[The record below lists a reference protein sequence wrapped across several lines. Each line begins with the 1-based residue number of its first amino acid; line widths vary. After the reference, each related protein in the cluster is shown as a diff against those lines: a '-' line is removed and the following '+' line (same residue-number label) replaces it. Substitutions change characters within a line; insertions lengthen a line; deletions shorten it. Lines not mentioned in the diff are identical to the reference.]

1 MGVACNGMLPT
12 KLVVVSDFAVLH
24 RKSIYTLM
32 MLLVQVVVVIFLM
45 ASLPMANGWGCL
57 HKTTFSATTTRIPIS
72 LLPSSSSSSS
82 RSRSPS
88 LLFHSKNKN
97 QNVVQ
102 DKKNENSNNNDNDD
116 ENTTND
122 KTAEIIVE
130 VEEAEVEWGVSYI
143 GGDPCGSKY
152 NNDPFDANNKSP
164 STGTGDNNISS
175 KPGMPDD
182 MKARIQA
189 LAEKKLREQ

>member
-1 MGVACNGMLPT
+1 
-12 KLVVVSDFAVLH
+12 
-24 RKSIYTLM
+24 M
-32 MLLVQVVVVIFLM
+32 MFLVQVVVVIFLM
-45 ASLPMANGWGCL
+45 ATLPMANGWGCL
-57 HKTTFSATTTRIPIS
+57 HKTTFSATTTRLPIS
-72 LLPSSSSSSS
+72 LLPSSSSSLSS
-82 RSRSPS
+82 SPSLSPS
-88 LLFHSKNKN
+88 LLFHSKNNN

-102 DKKNENSNNNDNDD
+102 DKKNENSNSNDNDNDNNDDD

-152 NNDPFDANNKSP
+152 NNDPFDASNKSS
-164 STGTGDNNISS
+164 STGTGDNNTSS

>member
-1 MGVACNGMLPT
+1 MVVVVPAAALENDANEDDPAPT
-12 KLVVVSDFAVLH
+12 EFTLDPRLDRLLLLVVVVVAVC
-24 RKSIYTLM
+24 
-32 MLLVQVVVVIFLM
+32 VV
-45 ASLPMANGWGCL
+45 AAD
-57 HKTTFSATTTRIPIS
+57 ATD
-72 LLPSSSSSSS
+72 
-82 RSRSPS
+82 
-88 LLFHSKNKN
+88 N
-97 QNVVQ
+97 
-102 DKKNENSNNNDNDD
+102 DNNNDNNDDD
-116 ENTTND
+116 ETTTND

-152 NNDPFDANNKSP
+152 NNDPFDASNKSS
-164 STGTGDNNISS
+164 STGTGDNNTSS